1 MQEDIIYIVLAFLLL
16 LAVVLIFIRIAVKV
30 RRGGGSMT
38 TLMHGASDGFYNKD
52 KKKAI
57 EYTTEQKA
65 GKKMS
70 EQSSGEDINRNKD

>member
-1 MQEDIIYIVLAFLLL
+1 MKEDILYIVLAFVLL
-16 LAVVLIFIRIAVKV
+16 LAVVLIFIRITVKV

-70 EQSSGEDINRNKD
+70 EQSSGEDINRN

>member
-1 MQEDIIYIVLAFLLL
+1 MREDILYIVFALLL
-16 LAVVLIFIRIAVKV
+16 LLVVIYIFIRIAVKV
-30 RRGGGSMT
+30 RRGGGSLT

-70 EQSSGEDINRNKD
+70 EQSSGEDINRN

>member
-1 MQEDIIYIVLAFLLL
+1 MSKDTIDIILVFVLLL
-16 LAVVLIFIRIAVKV
+16 TAAMVFIRIAVKV

-38 TLMHGASDGFYNKD
+38 TLMHGAVDGFYNKD

-65 GKKMS
+65 GKKMK
-70 EQSSGEDINRNKD
+70 EQSSGKSINTK

>member
-1 MQEDIIYIVLAFLLL
+1 MYEDILYIVLAFGLL
-16 LAVVLIFIRIAVKV
+16 LAAVLIFIRISVKV

-38 TLMHGASDGFYNKD
+38 TLMHGAVDGFYNKD

-70 EQSSGEDINRNKD
+70 EQSSGKDINQD

>member
-1 MQEDIIYIVLAFLLL
+1 MSKDTLDIILVFVLLF
-16 LAVVLIFIRIAVKV
+16 AVVFIFIRIALKV